1 MREILSKALYHDDIL
16 LYTVLYRDFER
27 IVEVPL
33 KDFLYLSNNL
43 ETIPI
48 TRIVEVRKNDETV
61 YKKISSL
68 PAQPQKLE
76 TVGIRIVSL

>member
-1 MREILSKALYHDDIL
+1 MSKKKGRLREILSKALYHDDIL

-27 IVEVPL
+27 IVQVSL

-48 TRIVEVRKNDETV
+48 TRIVEVRRNDEIV
-61 YKKISSL
+61 YEKISSL
-68 PAQPQKLE
+68 PVQP
-76 TVGIRIVSL
+76 

>member
-1 MREILSKALYHDDIL
+1 MSKKKGRLREILSKALYHDDIL

-27 IVEVPL
+27 IVQVSL

-48 TRIVEVRKNDETV
+48 TRIVEVRRNDEIV

-68 PAQPQKLE
+68 PVQP
-76 TVGIRIVSL
+76 

>member
-1 MREILSKALYHDDIL
+1 MGKKKGRLREILSKALYHDDIL

-33 KDFLYLSNNL
+33 KNFLYLSNNL

-48 TRIVEVRKNDETV
+48 TRIVEVRRNDEIL
-61 YKKISSL
+61 YKKLSSL
-68 PAQPQKLE
+68 PVKP
-76 TVGIRIVSL
+76 

>member
-1 MREILSKALYHDDIL
+1 MGKKKGRLREILSKALYHEDVL

-27 IVEVPL
+27 IVEVSL

-48 TRIVEVRKNDETV
+48 NRIVEVRKNDEIV
-61 YKKISSL
+61 YIKISSL
-68 PAQPQKLE
+68 PAQL
-76 TVGIRIVSL
+76 

>member
-68 PAQPQKLE
+68 PAQP
-76 TVGIRIVSL
+76 

>member
-1 MREILSKALYHDDIL
+1 MGKKKGRLREILSKALHHDDII
-16 LYTVLYRDFER
+16 LYTVLYRDFDS
-27 IVEVPL
+27 IVQVSL

-48 TRIVEVRKNDETV
+48 TRIVEVRRNDEMV

-68 PAQPQKLE
+68 PVQP
-76 TVGIRIVSL
+76 

>member
-1 MREILSKALYHDDIL
+1 MGKKKGRLREILSKALYHDDIL

-33 KDFLYLSNNL
+33 KNFLYLSNNL

-68 PAQPQKLE
+68 PAQQ
-76 TVGIRIVSL
+76 

>member
-1 MREILSKALYHDDIL
+1 MMISI
-16 LYTVLYRDFER
+16 LYTVLYRDFDS
-27 IVEVPL
+27 IVQVSL

-48 TRIVEVRKNDETV
+48 TRIVEVWRNDEMV

-68 PAQPQKLE
+68 PVQP
-76 TVGIRIVSL
+76 

>member
-1 MREILSKALYHDDIL
+1 MGKKKGRLREILSKALYHEDIL
-16 LYTVLYRDFER
+16 LYTVLYRDFEM
-27 IVEVPL
+27 IVEVSL

-68 PAQPQKLE
+68 PAQP
-76 TVGIRIVSL
+76 

>member
-1 MREILSKALYHDDIL
+1 MGKKKGRLREILSKALYHDDIL

-33 KDFLYLSNNL
+33 KNFLYLSNNL

-48 TRIVEVRKNDETV
+48 TRIIEVWRNDEMV
-61 YKKISSL
+61 YKKMSSM
-68 PAQPQKLE
+68 PVQP
-76 TVGIRIVSL
+76 

>member
-1 MREILSKALYHDDIL
+1 LSKKKGRLREILSKALYHDDIL

-27 IVEVPL
+27 IVQVSL
-33 KDFLYLSNNL
+33 KDFLCISNNL

-48 TRIVEVRKNDETV
+48 TRIVEVRRNDEIV

-68 PAQPQKLE
+68 PVQP
-76 TVGIRIVSL
+76 